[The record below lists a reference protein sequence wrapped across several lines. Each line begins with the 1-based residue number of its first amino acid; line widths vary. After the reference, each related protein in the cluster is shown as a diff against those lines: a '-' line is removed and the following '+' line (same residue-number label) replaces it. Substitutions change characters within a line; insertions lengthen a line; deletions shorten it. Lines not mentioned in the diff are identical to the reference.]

1 MSVKDS
7 KAMVLPVLP
16 PCIAAAAT
24 ERQWL
29 IVALALVLLLAWGTS
44 NAQDQRRRP
53 GERSARDSAV
63 ETAPTPS
70 ERSVSDTPSSAEG
83 PEAVSQPSP
92 PTAQPAVER
101 RRPGADSPSQ
111 KTTPTS
117 ERRRPGDDAET
128 SREPARATP
137 AVERRRPGQSQAATP
152 TASGERPSPQS
163 PVRDRAPYD
172 FNAASG
178 LEPIAKP
185 PRDARYGKETVRN
198 DRWFLTKR
206 LGLTDYPWWDPYN
219 QNTLKAD
226 RPVFGDWFFNTLLVS
241 DTQYEPRRLP
251 TPVAPQAEG
260 APGNQDLIGNGEQ
273 TLFAQNFVGS
283 FVLYRGDTTFMPPD
297 WEFRFTPIYNFN
309 FAEVEQNR
317 AVRIN
322 PARGRERTDN
332 FFAIQELFID
342 YHIRDVSAQYDFD
355 SVRFGIQPFNVDF
368 RGFLFRDQQL
378 GLRFFGNRRNNVIL
392 YNIAWF
398 RRLEKDTNS
407 ELNDVGQSLR
417 DDDVFVFNLYWQDM
431 PTRGFTSEGV
441 ILYNRNTEG
450 DNAPFFNN
458 NGFIERPSSFGL
470 EKPRSYDVVYLGYSG
485 DGHFGRLN
493 LSASSYLAIGSAD
506 RGVFVDRE
514 TDISAFFGAAEFSVD
529 FDWRR
534 VRLSALYASGD
545 DDPYDDAETGFD
557 AVFENPLFAGADTSF
572 WVRQNVPLIGGGVV
586 TLSGRNGILN
596 SLRSSKAQGQSNFT
610 NPGLILLGIG
620 ADLDLTP
627 QWRLSTNLNQLA
639 FADTAVLEAARQQ
652 PNIDPMIGTDASI
665 AAIWRPFFT
674 QNIVFRA
681 SAAALLP
688 GDGFKQ
694 LYGDEIAYSALFNLT
709 LLW

>member
-1 MSVKDS
+1 MPSVS
-7 KAMVLPVLP
+7 GQSSTRVRPLASVLFAAML
-16 PCIAAAAT
+16 
-24 ERQWL
+24 
-29 IVALALVLLLAWGTS
+29 LVTWTAVD
-44 NAQDQRRRP
+44 AQEQRRRP
-53 GERSARDSAV
+53 GERAERDSAV
-63 ETAPTPS
+63 ETQPTPS
-70 ERSVSDTPSSAEG
+70 ERSVSDTPAAPKEDASAR
-83 PEAVSQPSP
+83 PDPAL
-92 PTAQPAVER
+92 QPAVER
-101 RRPGADSPSQ
+101 RRPGAEAPVPSA
-111 KTTPTS
+111 TPTS
-117 ERRRPGDDAET
+117 ERRRPATDG
-128 SREPARATP
+128 PARDASAGARP
-137 AVERRRPGQSQAATP
+137 AVERRRPGQSEAATP
-152 TASGERPSPQS
+152 TATGERPGPQS
-163 PVRDRAPYD
+163 PVRDRQPFD
-172 FNAASG
+172 FNAATG
-178 LEPIAKP
+178 LQPVAKP
-185 PRDARYGKETVRN
+185 PRDANYAKETVRN
-198 DRWFLTKR
+198 ERWYLTQR
-206 LGLTDYPWWDPYN
+206 LGISDYPWWDPYN

-226 RPVFGDWFFNTLLVS
+226 RPIFGDWFFNTLLVS

-251 TPVAPQAEG
+251 TPVAPQGEG
-260 APGNQDLIGNGEQ
+260 APGNFDLIGDGDQ
-273 TLFAQNFVGS
+273 TLFAQNLVGS

-309 FAEVEQNR
+309 YAEVEQNR

-322 PARGRERTDN
+322 PARGRERSDN
-332 FFAIQELFID
+332 FFAVQELFID
-342 YHIRDVSAQYDFD
+342 YHIRDVSTQYDFD

-368 RGFLFRDQQL
+368 RGFLFRDQQF
-378 GLRFFGNRRNNVIL
+378 GLRFFGNRRNNVVL

-407 ELNDVGQSLR
+407 ELNDIGQSLR

-431 PTRGFTSEGV
+431 PRLGFTSQAV
-441 ILYNRNTEG
+441 VLYNRNTEG
-450 DNAPFFNN
+450 ENAPFFNN
-458 NGFIERPSSFGL
+458 NGFIERPASIGL
-470 EKPRSYDVVYLGYSG
+470 EKPRSYDVVYLGYNG
-485 DGHFGRLN
+485 EGHFGRVN
-493 LSASSYLAIGSAD
+493 LSASSYLALGSAD

-514 TDISAFFGAAEFSVD
+514 TDISAFFGAAEVSVD

-534 VRLSALYASGD
+534 IRLSALYASGD
-545 DDPYDDAETGFD
+545 DDPYDDAENGFD

-610 NPGLILLGIG
+610 NPGLLLLGIG

-627 QWRLSTNLNQLA
+627 QWRVSTNINQLA

-652 PNIDPMIGTDASI
+652 ADIDPMIGTDASI
-665 AAIWRPFFT
+665 AFIWRPYFT

-694 LYGDEIAYSALFNLT
+694 LYGDEVAYSALFNLT